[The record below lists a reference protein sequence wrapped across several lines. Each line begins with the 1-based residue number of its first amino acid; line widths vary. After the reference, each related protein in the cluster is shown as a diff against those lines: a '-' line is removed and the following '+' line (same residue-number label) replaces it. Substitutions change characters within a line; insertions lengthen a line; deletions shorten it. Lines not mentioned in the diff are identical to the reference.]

1 MLLWLLTL
9 VKCRIFVSAAADVDP
24 DNVAGQKAA
33 EPAVV
38 VEDAVQQTIQ
48 EQTEGQPTVVS
59 AAETAE
65 EDPA

>member
-1 MLLWLLTL
+1 LLLWLLTL

-48 EQTEGQPTVVS
+48 EQTEG
-59 AAETAE
+59 
-65 EDPA
+65 